1 MTIFGQKGIKNG
13 YFFSY
18 FYRMERKFVMEK
30 WTGIATNH
38 EERKLKAESSPIYS
52 DDPNFT
58 MSIHR
63 SNFSRMHTYIADFY
77 ATKIRKIA
85 SLVLRPQ
92 QFMLGRRFYHVQVN
106 KFKKC

>member
-1 MTIFGQKGIKNG
+1 MDRDWKK
-13 YFFSY
+13 
-18 FYRMERKFVMEK
+18 K
-30 WTGIATNH
+30 
-38 EERKLKAESSPIYS
+38 KAETSPIYS

-85 SLVLRPQ
+85 S
-92 QFMLGRRFYHVQVN
+92 
-106 KFKKC
+106 